1 MSYDL
6 AEDGSLTE
14 LPTKNIDTGMGLD
27 RMAAILQDVPS
38 VFETDHVRPLVDLAE
53 ELSSRRYN
61 EGGAVTRAMRIV
73 ADHSRGAA
81 FLIADGVVPSNED
94 RGYILRRIMRRAIQQ
109 GRTLGLEAPWLGRF
123 AERTIELMGDA
134 YPELVAERE
143 TIARWVG
150 DEEESFGRT
159 LERGTELL
167 ERLVAEAKQSET
179 SWIDA
184 ADAFKLHDT
193 YGFPYDL
200 TKELLAEH
208 GLSVDDEGF
217 EELMEEQRQRARI
230 GERHRPRLRE
240 HARAR
245 PRLRRRGTADDFV
258 GYETLRATTGLAAVE
273 AVDGRALVKLEESPF
288 YAEGG
293 GQVADSGVL
302 RWGGEEA
309 RVVDVY
315 RLGEDQALE
324 VEPSGAAIEA
334 GVPVEAE
341 VEARDPPRDDA
352 QPHRDPPPA
361 RGAAR
366 APRQPRAPG
375 GLRGP
380 SRQAPLR
387 LHPRPGA
394 EPRGAARRRGPGQ
407 RVGQGEPRRS
417 AG

>member
-1 MSYDL
+1 M
-6 AEDGSLTE
+6 
-14 LPTKNIDTGMGLD
+14 
-27 RMAAILQDVPS
+27 
-38 VFETDHVRPLVDLAE
+38 
-53 ELSSRRYN
+53 
-61 EGGAVTRAMRIV
+61 TRAMRIV

-167 ERLVAEAKQSET
+167 ERLIAEAKEAET

-200 TKELLAEH
+200 TKELLAEQ
-208 GLSVDDEGF
+208 GLSVDDAGF
-217 EELMEEQRQRARI
+217 EELMEEQRQRART
-230 GERHRPRLRE
+230 GARHRARLRG
-240 HARAR
+240 HATSRCS
-245 PRLRRRGTADDFV
+245 PSPPRRRRPASSATRRCARRPASPRSSAATAAPWSSSR
-258 GYETLRATTGLAAVE
+258 RAPSTPRAA
-273 AVDGRALVKLEESPF
+273 ARSPTP
-288 YAEGG
+288 
-293 GQVADSGVL
+293 GVL
-302 RWGGEEA
+302 RWDGERGEGRRRLPRRRRPGA
-309 RVVDVY
+309 RG
-315 RLGEDQALE
+315 RGR
-324 VEPSGAAIEA
+324 AAPRSSA
-334 GVPVEAE
+334 GVAVEAE
-341 VEARDPPRDDA
+341 VDRGDPPRDDA

-366 APRQPRAPG
+366 AARHPRAPG
-375 GLRGP
+375 RLRRP
-380 SRQAPLR
+380 PRQAALR

-394 EPRGAARRRGPGQ
+394 QPRGAARRRGPGQ
-407 RVGQGEPRRS
+407 RVDQGEPRRC